1 MSMLLHIAT
10 KQYFKGESIVS
21 EDALKWKS
29 CQIVVSLM
37 IIQTIET
44 IPLFLILRWKKN

>member
-1 MSMLLHIAT
+1 MSILLHVAT

-21 EDALKWKS
+21 EGALKCKS

-44 IPLFLILRWKKN
+44 IPLFLSLGWHKN